1 MKILSIVIAVTI
13 TVIVSVLAGSY
24 FRDPIIGSIVG
35 IIIGIFV
42 SIPLVILI
50 IILERLVSRE
60 KTTHQL
66 IHRIITILAV
76 VTVIIWNKYQ
86 WSPSPTTLFKRIV
99 QKPIPASVT
108 NIQSDVDYLSMGH
121 AYRLRFN
128 IDDSDIL
135 KIITSKNF
143 RTVDEFY
150 NMDAIDRHF
159 KKVSWWN
166 PNTIKSPKRYV
177 ADPRMEV
184 GHLVWV
190 DTNNHIVYYAE
201 LK

>member
-13 TVIVSVLAGSY
+13 TVIVSVLAGAY

-60 KTTHQL
+60 KITHQL

-76 VTVIIWNKYQ
+76 IIVIIWNKYL
-86 WSPSPTTLFKRIV
+86 WSPSSATLFKRIV
-99 QKPIPASVT
+99 QKPIPASIT
-108 NIQSDVDYLSMGH
+108 NIQSVVNYLYMGH
-121 AYRLRFN
+121 IYRLRFN
-128 IDDSDIL
+128 IDDNDIL
-135 KIITSKNF
+135 KIIASKNF
-143 RTVDEFY
+143 QSVDEFRIMESIES
-150 NMDAIDRHF
+150 NL

-166 PNTIKSPKRYV
+166 PNTIKSPKLYV
-177 ADPRMEV
+177 AHPRIEV
-184 GHLVWV
+184 YHFMWV
-190 DTNNHIVYYAE
+190 DTDNHIVYYE
-201 LK
+201 ESK